1 MSSEAGSGGSS
12 GSDSQYTMDI
22 ETTIV
27 DKLGINLYDKVSAA
41 VAELIAN
48 AYDADAEEVE
58 VRLPLGKYLAVHTG
72 DGVKQKDHDVVIID
86 DGHGM
91 TPEEADNLFLR
102 VGRDRRKDGEETSR
116 EKNRKVMGRKGI
128 GKLAPFGICDKIE
141 VLSAGGDPDQDEY
154 EVSHFLMDYDEITNR
169 TEDDETDDYEPEP
182 LEHDG
187 DTNDSPGTKITLHD
201 FNVKRVP
208 KKDTLERRLGQRFAT
223 GTKDF
228 EVKVIDNKD
237 KNPEDPFHLSDSKP
251 PLQEGTEIDLDDKP
265 VEFDGK
271 TYQVEGWMG
280 LAESSYNDEFGGVT
294 IYARGKLASNTRD
307 FGLPAGFTGEFVAR
321 SYLVGEIHADWL
333 DRDQGQDLIQTH
345 RQDILWNS
353 ELGQTFSKWGKDRVK
368 EVAKSGKEP
377 RREKVKNEFIEK
389 SNLRD
394 RASERY
400 KKPGIQEAAVELG
413 KSLGQY
419 ANEDELEFD
428 EYLEDLTNFVLQ
440 IAPHKHLVDSL
451 QEIRDRAE
459 DGNLEP
465 EDLTEL
471 FESTHI
477 AEITSYGQIAQ
488 NKVNTIRVL
497 EDKIE
502 GYDDDESELHEIVES
517 SPWLVDPTWQP
528 LSSEKSIST
537 VRDAFESWYEGNHED
552 SITTTTTREDLDQ
565 KRPDL
570 VMLEMKGAVR
580 VVELKKPGH
589 TVDDEDFSRFRNY
602 VTIFEDFFESNSEFR
617 EDFPDEARFT
627 LVADDMELGDIS
639 GDSWDRLV
647 DDGPVTG
654 RKSWQD
660 LLDDA
665 KKHHQDFLNA
675 EDQVPEVE
683 EDAFTGISTVE
694 NDDDD
699 DD

>member
-1 MSSEAGSGGSS
+1 MSQEAEDSA
-12 GSDSQYTMDI
+12 GSDSNSEPPYTMDI

-48 AYDADAEEVE
+48 SYDADAEV
-58 VRLPLGKYLAVHTG
+58 VKVKLPLGKYLAVHT
-72 DGVKQKDHDVVIID
+72 DEGVQQKDHDVVIVD

-91 TPEEADNLFLR
+91 TPEEADKLFLR
-102 VGRDRRKDGEETSR
+102 VGRDRREDGNKRSR

-141 VLSAGGDPDQDEY
+141 ILSAGGDEDQDEY
-154 EVSHFLMDYDEITNR
+154 EVSHFMMDYNEITDR
-169 TEDDETDDYEPEP
+169 TSGETEPYEPEP
-182 LEHDG
+182 LENDG
-187 DTNDSPGTKITLHD
+187 TTHSNRGTIITLHD

-223 GTKDF
+223 GTEDF
-228 EVKVIDNKD
+228 EVEIIDNKD
-237 KNPEDPFHLSDSKP
+237 DDPEDSFFLSDSKP

-265 VEFDGK
+265 VEFEGK
-271 TYQVEGWMG
+271 KYQVEGWMG
-280 LAESSYNDEFGGVT
+280 LAKSSYNDEFGGVT

-333 DRDQGQDLIQTH
+333 DRDEGPDLIQTH
-345 RQDILWNS
+345 RQDILWNT
-353 ELGQTFSKWGKDRVK
+353 ELGQKFSQWGKERVK

-377 RREKVKNEFIEK
+377 RREKVKNEFLEK

-394 RASERY
+394 KASERY
-400 KKPGIQEAAVELG
+400 EKAGIQDAAVELG

-419 ANEDELEFD
+419 ANEDELDFD

-440 IAPHKHLVDSL
+440 IAPHKHLVDTL
-451 QEIRDRAE
+451 NEIRQRAE
-459 DGNLEP
+459 DGEIDP
-465 EDLTEL
+465 EDLIEL

-477 AEITSYGQIAQ
+477 AEITSYGQIAR

-497 EDKIE
+497 DDKIE
-502 GYDDDESELHEIVES
+502 GYDEDEDELHKIIES
-517 SPWLVDPTWQP
+517 SPWLIDPTWQP
-528 LSSEKSIST
+528 LSSEKSISN
-537 VRDAFESWYEGNHED
+537 VRSAFEDWYEGTHDEEIKT
-552 SITTTTTREDLDQ
+552 SSMGDLDR
-565 KRPDL
+565 KIPDF
-570 VMLEMKGAVR
+570 VMLEMRGAVR
-580 VVELKKPGH
+580 VVEIKRPGY
-589 TVDDEDFSRFRNY
+589 TFKDSDFERFRNY
-602 VTIFEDFFESNSEFR
+602 VDVFEEFFDKNSEFT

-627 LVADDMELGDIS
+627 IVADDIDLQNSIYK
-639 GDSWDRLV
+639 DSYESLV
-647 DDGPVTG
+647 NSGPVTG

-665 KKHHQDFLNA
+665 KKHHQDFLAA
-675 EDQVPEVE
+675 EEQIPNIE
-683 EDAFTGISTVE
+683 EDAFTGISTMPE
-694 NDDDD
+694 DDN
-699 DD
+699 

>member
-1 MSSEAGSGGSS
+1 MSEGEQS
-12 GSDSQYTMDI
+12 SDSDVDYTMDI

-27 DKLGINLYDKVSAA
+27 DKLGINLYDKVSAS

-48 AYDADAEEVE
+48 SYDADAEEVR
-58 VRLPLGKYLAVHTG
+58 VRLPIGKYLAVHTD
-72 DGVKQKDHDVVIID
+72 DGVKQKGHDLVIID

-91 TPEEADNLFLR
+91 TPEEADELFLR
-102 VGRDRRKDGEETSR
+102 VGRDRRDDGEEVSR
-116 EKNRKVMGRKGI
+116 EKGRKVMGRKGI

-141 VLSAGGDPDQDEY
+141 IMSAGGDPDQDEY
-154 EVSHFLMDYDEITNR
+154 EVSHFMMDYDEITKR
-169 TEDDETDDYEPEP
+169 TDEGTRTYEPIP
-182 LEHDG
+182 LENDG
-187 DTNDSPGTKITLHD
+187 DTHSNRGTRIKLHD

-228 EVKVIDNKD
+228 DVKIIDNKED
-237 KNPEDPFHLSDSKP
+237 DPVDPFLLSDSKP
-251 PLQEGTEIDLDDKP
+251 PLQEGTEINLSDKP
-265 VEFDGK
+265 VEFEGK
-271 TYQVEGWMG
+271 KYQVSGWMG

-333 DRDQGQDLIQTH
+333 DRDDGPDLIQTH

-353 ELGQTFSKWGKDRVK
+353 ELGKAFSEWGKTRVK

-377 RREKVKNEFIEK
+377 RRKKVQNEFLEK
-389 SNLRD
+389 SNIRD
-394 RASERY
+394 KASQRY
-400 KKPGIQEAAVELG
+400 EKEGIQKAAVELG

-419 ANEDELEFD
+419 ANEDELEFE

-440 IAPHKHLVDSL
+440 IAPHKHLVDTL
-451 QEIRDRAE
+451 KEIRERAE
-459 DGNLEP
+459 DGDIDP
-465 EDLTEL
+465 EDLIEL
-471 FESTHI
+471 FESTHV

-502 GYDDDESELHEIVES
+502 GYDNNEDELHEILES
-517 SPWLVDPTWQP
+517 SPWLIDPTWQP
-528 LSSEKSIST
+528 LTSEKSISSI
-537 VRDAFESWYEGNHED
+537 RNSFEDWYEGEYDED
-552 SITTTTTREDLDQ
+552 ISTTAMGDLDQ
-565 KRPDL
+565 KRPDFVL
-570 VMLEMKGAVR
+570 LEMKGAVR
-580 VVELKKPGH
+580 VVEIKKPGY
-589 TVDDEDFSRFRNY
+589 TFQDSDFERFKNY
-602 VTIFEDFFESNSEFR
+602 VNVFEEFFEQNSEFR

-627 LVADDMELGDIS
+627 LVADDVELRDIYT
-639 GDSWDRLV
+639 DSYEKLLE
-647 DDGPVTG
+647 DGTLTG

-665 KKHHQDFLNA
+665 RKHHQDFLDA
-675 EDQVPEVE
+675 EDQLPRVE
-683 EDAFTGISTVE
+683 EDAFTGISTMA
-694 NDDDD
+694 DDDD
-699 DD
+699 D